1 MEDPSKQVSVWGKDG
16 SLASWKF
23 NIVDRRGSGSY
34 KALHM
39 EKNAVLGRTGKWKLW
54 DFCGVLTQMDRK
66 LYLMIS
72 ELIMC
77 CICFV

>member
-1 MEDPSKQVSVWGKDG
+1 M
-16 SLASWKF
+16 F
-23 NIVDRRGSGSY
+23 NIVDGRGSGSY

-39 EKNAVLGRTGKWKLW
+39 EKKRRPRAYREVEIVGFLW
-54 DFCGVLTQMDRK
+54 FLTQMDRI